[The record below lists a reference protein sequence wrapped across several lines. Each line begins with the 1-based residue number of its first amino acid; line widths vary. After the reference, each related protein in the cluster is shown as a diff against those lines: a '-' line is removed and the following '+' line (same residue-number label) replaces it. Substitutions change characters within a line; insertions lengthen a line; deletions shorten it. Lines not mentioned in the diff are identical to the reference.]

1 MAQPTTAAVP
11 DLSASVRFTLVRKI
25 AEGGMG
31 SVHEAILHGPEG
43 FEKVV
48 AIKVIKESL
57 ASDPEFLEKFVG
69 EAKLVADLVH
79 QNIVQTYQLGR
90 AGRVLYMA
98 MEYVDGVNLYELAK
112 RHAERGT
119 RIPVD
124 LCVYLASRVCRGL
137 EYAHKK
143 TDRAG
148 NPLHVVHRD
157 VSPKNVLMSREG
169 FVKLADFGI
178 AKAQRLMKNEEGEV
192 LLGKAR
198 YMSPEQARY
207 GATDGRS
214 DLFSL
219 GIVLHEILLG
229 TPLFAGE
236 NTDLILE
243 AVAAR
248 SIPPVRTVDPTIPVE
263 VDRIL
268 SHALERDVAKR
279 YSDAGTMA
287 YELEHFIYHDR
298 FGPTVVTLEKHL
310 VELFPER
317 FGPRR

>member
-1 MAQPTTAAVP
+1 MAQTAGATAQE
-11 DLSASVRFTLVRKI
+11 LLASVRFTLGRKI

-31 SVHEAILHGPEG
+31 AVHEAILPGPEG
-43 FEKVV
+43 FETVV
-48 AIKVIKESL
+48 AIKLIKESL

-90 AGRVLYMA
+90 VGRVLYMA
-98 MEYVDGVNLYELAK
+98 MEYVDGVNLFELSK

-169 FVKLADFGI
+169 FVKLGDFGI
-178 AKAQRLMKNEEGEV
+178 AKAQRLMKDEEGEV

-219 GIVLHEILLG
+219 GIMLHEMLLG
-229 TPLFAGE
+229 TPLFQGE
-236 NTDLILE
+236 NTDVILE
-243 AVAAR
+243 AVAKKAIPSVR
-248 SIPPVRTVDPTIPVE
+248 SVDPSIPAD

-268 SHALERDVAKR
+268 TRALERDVSRR
-279 YSDAGTMA
+279 YPDAGTMA

-298 FGPTVVTLEKHL
+298 FGPTVVTVEKHL
-310 VELFPER
+310 IELFPER
-317 FGPRR
+317 FGPRK

>member
-1 MAQPTTAAVP
+1 MVEPATASLV
-11 DLSASVRFTLVRKI
+11 DLTASVRFTLVRKI

-31 SVHEAILHGPEG
+31 SVHEAVLHGPEG

-48 AIKVIKESL
+48 AIKLIKESL
-57 ASDPEFLEKFVG
+57 ASDAEFLEKFVG

-90 AGRVLYMA
+90 AGRILYMA
-98 MEYVDGVNLYELAK
+98 MEYVDGVNLHELSK
-112 RHAERGT
+112 RHADRGT

-143 TDRAG
+143 TDREG

-169 FVKLADFGI
+169 FVKLGDFGI
-178 AKAQRLMKNEEGEV
+178 AKAQRLMKDEEGEV

-207 GATDGRS
+207 GATDARS

-219 GIVLHEILLG
+219 GIMLHEMLLG

-236 NTDLILE
+236 NTDVILE
-243 AVAAR
+243 AVTR
-248 SIPPVRTVDPTIPVE
+248 REIPSVRVVDPAIPAE

-268 SHALERDVAKR
+268 SRALERDVARR
-279 YSDAGTMA
+279 YPDAGTMA

-298 FGPTVVTLEKHL
+298 FGPTVVTVEKHL
-310 VELFPER
+310 IELFPER